1 MEDKR
6 LIMLKNDKDGD
17 RYCNLLTEFK
27 SAFKEEY
34 EYITERYFENHQDE
48 IELIATT
55 RYCNKYGINCQDV
68 DLYDEQN
75 FLDILNNTAIE
86 WFEKDF
92 KYNWNMYTNSWEVMS
107 ISENN

>member
-1 MEDKR
+1 MEDLKM
-6 LIMLKNDKDGD
+6 IMLKNDKNED
-17 RYCNLLTEFK
+17 RYCNSFTEFK

-34 EYITERYFENHQDE
+34 EYIIERYFENHQDE
-48 IELIATT
+48 IELMATT
-55 RYCNKYGINCQDV
+55 KYYNKYGISCQDV

-86 WFEKDF
+86 MFEKDF
-92 KYNWNMYTNSWEVMS
+92 KYNWNRYTDTWEVMS